1 MYLLP
6 YPQPNVKD
14 GSNVFK
20 FHINVS
26 MLADKYD
33 CPSLR
38 NAAVAKFHRSANV
51 FHKYWQIQDTLDNLI
66 SAIAELCG
74 PDAQQ
79 AADLYLRNEA
89 LSFCAANHGRI
100 FINVEFQKKVQD
112 SSLFD
117 GEAMAKL
124 LSEVGELALK
134 KENSRVPA
142 HYPIFGQHLNYPSHG
157 APAVP

>member
-1 MYLLP
+1 MLRHMYLLP
-6 YPQPNVKD
+6 YSQPNVKD

-20 FHINVS
+20 FHINVF

-38 NAAVAKFHRSANV
+38 NAVVAEFRRSANV

-79 AADLYLRNEA
+79 VAYL
-89 LSFCAANHGRI
+89 
-100 FINVEFQKKVQD
+100 
-112 SSLFD
+112 SSQRSLVVLRREIWQNLHQC
-117 GEAMAKL
+117 G
-124 LSEVGELALK
+124 
-134 KENSRVPA
+134 VPEES
-142 HYPIFGQHLNYPSHG
+142 P
-157 APAVP
+157 